1 MSINE
6 DISKII
12 LYAFDKEII
21 KGNQILDY
29 DFNSTVLQYYQI
41 KNIHV
46 SYSKGFFQRQSV
58 F

>member
-41 KNIHV
+41 KNIHDFLNQ
-46 SYSKGFFQRQSV
+46 KFD
-58 F
+58 